1 MVDEHPGVGAIEIE
15 RRSEPAFGRPRG
27 IDDRAGVAV
36 TGKVRHRCAC
46 AFVEAVRRN
55 EFRLLRHWRPV
66 APKPDQGYANPN
78 QRYQERQARHGSF
91 TLSHPLDYRQPA
103 RAAASSGE
111 FFNLLRGKIQK
122 KLRTVSGLIDR
133 AHRGKAKIK
142 ARLIADLDPDEWDLP
157 PKPKW
162 MRWSTYNRYV
172 ERFDHYEAILEDG
185 ISELLA
191 KLLPK

>member
-1 MVDEHPGVGAIEIE
+1 MEMVDEHPGVGAIEIE

-36 TGKVRHRCAC
+36 TGKVCHRCAC

-55 EFRLLRHWRPV
+55 EFRLLRHWRPA
-66 APKPDQGYANPN
+66 APKPDQGYASPN

-111 FFNLLRGKIQK
+111 FFNLLPGKIQK
-122 KLRTVSGLIDR
+122 KLRTVSGLIDDSR
-133 AHRGKAKIK
+133 AMYIDLVCILKTLWPPYFISQAGE
-142 ARLIADLDPDEWDLP
+142 LIARDVVTKTPIQLNADQTTYRGGDLSL
-157 PKPKW
+157 
-162 MRWSTYNRYV
+162 R
-172 ERFDHYEAILEDG
+172 
-185 ISELLA
+185 
-191 KLLPK
+191 